1 MKTPKK
7 PKRPLG
13 QAVRDRPAAVRH
25 ELITIDVLKELV
37 AGYRPSEIAER
48 LKLPPD
54 EVMRRI
60 EQSFIAL
67 KRERQQLAMMA
78 FDVRQLRLDRIIVA
92 FSKDL
97 EAEKPSVRLA
107 AAKEIRET
115 ELARDR
121 LLLGVAQVAR
131 LEKEVRT
138 LSASE
143 DGGGTKTAQVR
154 FVRRGEERPA
164 HVEPR
169 DAGDTDA

>member
-1 MKTPKK
+1 MPKTPKK
-7 PKRPLG
+7 PLG
-13 QAVRDRPAAVRH
+13 KAVRDRPAAVRH
-25 ELITIDVLKELV
+25 ELATIDVLKEV
-37 AGYRPSEIAER
+37 IAGYRPSEIAER
-48 LKLPPD
+48 LKIPLD
-54 EVMRRI
+54 DVMNRLNHA
-60 EQSFIAL
+60 FIGL
-67 KRERQQLAMMA
+67 KKERQQLALAA

-121 LLLGVAQVAR
+121 LLLGAAQVAR

-138 LSASE
+138 MSASE
-143 DGGGTKTAQVR
+143 DGGGTKTAQLH

-169 DAGDTDA
+169 DTGDTDA